1 MMIDDF
7 VSYHVHFPFCLFVYV
22 FYYKKDE
29 TLYSF
34 FFKPNKITLKNLD
47 GLLKVLSIELKRFV
61 YRILK
66 PSNNIHL

>member
-1 MMIDDF
+1 MTLFRIMFIFLF
-7 VSYHVHFPFCLFVYV
+7 VCLFM
-22 FYYKKDE
+22 FFIIKK
-29 TLYSF
+29 TKPFIVF